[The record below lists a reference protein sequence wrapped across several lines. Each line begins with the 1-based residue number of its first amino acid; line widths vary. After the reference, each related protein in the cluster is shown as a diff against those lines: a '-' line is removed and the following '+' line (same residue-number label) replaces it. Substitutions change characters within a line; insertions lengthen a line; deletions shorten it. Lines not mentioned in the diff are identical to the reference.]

1 MSPPNDETGP
11 GQGPAH
17 QETMQLQAMA
27 APTLSPAGDIPAYV
41 VLLTTRYG
49 MPRRKVYLDLGHAR
63 GAVARAQAKGLPAE
77 LVLVKLEAVQ
87 ADLDL
92 DGGDQQ

>member
-1 MSPPNDETGP
+1 MTILPNIP
-11 GQGPAH
+11 G
-17 QETMQLQAMA
+17 
-27 APTLSPAGDIPAYV
+27 YV
-41 VLLTTRYG
+41 VLMITRYG

-63 GAVARAQAKGLPAE
+63 TAVARARDNGQRAR
-77 LVLVKLEAVQ
+77 LVLCELTPVQ